1 MCICTFLHKGE
12 TEGSPFVATTL
23 PGLGIG
29 ERASTFSRLI
39 LTSSRGRTAVSGKPT
54 VCYGKSPFFMG
65 KSTING

>member
-12 TEGSPFVATTL
+12 TEGSPFVATIL

-39 LTSSRGRTAVSGKPT
+39 LTSSRLGMDSGLW
-54 VCYGKSPFFMG
+54 
-65 KSTING
+65 